1 MKHKD
6 IRRFVMLTIKCF
18 VILLVI
24 GILLPKAVEWLLYSL
39 INDTKIYKNSIFVYK
54 LVDINYKFI
63 YNYILTFYLFF
74 KV

>member
-6 IRRFVMLTIKCF
+6 LLHFVILTIKCF
-18 VILLVI
+18 IILLII
-24 GILLPKAVEWLLYSL
+24 GILMPKAVDYMLHNL
-39 INDTKIYKNSIFVYK
+39 INNTNVYKNSVVVYK
-54 LVDINYKFI
+54 LVDNNYKLV